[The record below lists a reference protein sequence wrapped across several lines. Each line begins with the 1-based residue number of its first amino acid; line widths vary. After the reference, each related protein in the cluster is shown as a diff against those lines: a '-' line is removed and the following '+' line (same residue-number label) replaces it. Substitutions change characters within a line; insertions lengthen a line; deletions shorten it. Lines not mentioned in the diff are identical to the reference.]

1 MQKLFN
7 KVKSHNYIGTGTYLH
22 FEIILDKRN
31 MELNEVN
38 FEYD

>member
-7 KVKSHNYIGTGTYLH
+7 KVKSYNHIETDICLH

-31 MELNEVN
+31 MELNEVD